1 MEHRGKII
9 ADAKKKGFYGWAVVA
24 GAGLRLFSQT
34 GTLTYSLSV
43 FLPTICEHFN
53 WTRAAVSGAVSLRGM
68 LMGIL
73 GPLAG
78 IMIGKFGARKM
89 LICTIITGAIGIAA
103 MYTINEIWQVY
114 LFYGVIVGA
123 ALGLGGTL
131 GITTLVNNWFIRK
144 RTIAMAIALI
154 GGGLSGMVFPLI
166 IVWLISKVDWRP
178 TFPILGA
185 IALLLGAVISGL
197 IIRNKPE
204 DMDQVP
210 DGTTAEAEKGKE
222 ESTAPPLK
230 VYQTPVDWETKQAM
244 RQPTTWIIIFSSMA
258 SGFATA
264 VLQTHQVAYLQDI
277 GFSEVASASALG
289 LITGLA
295 IIGHLIVGALSSRM
309 EVRHMAILCSV
320 IRVVA
325 VIILMNAATLP
336 MVYLYSSLLGIAM
349 GGTIVIRPSFIG
361 AYYGRTNFA
370 QISGWMMPFNLVS
383 MALGPILAGFI
394 YDTTGTYQ
402 IAFIIMLVL
411 TVVGGAGYFFAR
423 PPKPPV
429 TDQPSTLQA

>member
-1 MEHRGKII
+1 
-9 ADAKKKGFYGWAVVA
+9 
-24 GAGLRLFSQT
+24 
-34 GTLTYSLSV
+34 
-43 FLPTICEHFN
+43 
-53 WTRAAVSGAVSLRGM
+53 VSGAVSLRGM
-68 LMGIL
+68 LMGLL

-123 ALGLGGTL
+123 SLGLGGTL
-131 GITTLVNNWFIRK
+131 GITTLVNNWFTRK

-178 TFPILGA
+178 TFPILAA
-185 IALLLGAVISGL
+185 IAVVLGAVISGL

-204 DMDQVP
+204 DMGQVP
-210 DGTTAEAEKGKE
+210 DGTAPDANGGKK

-289 LITGLA
+289 LITGMA
-295 IIGHLIVGALSSRM
+295 IFGHLIVGALSSRM

-325 VIILMNAATLP
+325 VVILINATTLP

-361 AYYGRTNFA
+361 SYYGRTNFA

-383 MALGPILAGFI
+383 MSIGPIVAGLI
-394 YDTTGTYQ
+394 YDTTGTYH
-402 IAFIIMLVL
+402 IAFVIMLVL
-411 TVVGGAGYFFAR
+411 TVLGGVGYFFAR

-429 TDQPSTLQA
+429 TDQPSPLQA